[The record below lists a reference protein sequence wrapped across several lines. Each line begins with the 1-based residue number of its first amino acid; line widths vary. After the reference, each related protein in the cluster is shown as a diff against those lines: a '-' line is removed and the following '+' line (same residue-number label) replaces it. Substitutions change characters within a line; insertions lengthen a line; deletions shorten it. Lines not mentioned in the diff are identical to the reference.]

1 MPCRIGMKKKKGIQ
15 SSSAYL
21 RGTCIVSRSIL
32 MTAVNK
38 QVRYTLVIR
47 VFTYHIS
54 KSHLK
59 HRGGSQSR
67 SVRRTVNHGAS
78 PVAQFES
85 P

>member
-1 MPCRIGMKKKKGIQ
+1 
-15 SSSAYL
+15 
-21 RGTCIVSRSIL
+21 

-38 QVRYTLVIR
+38 QVRYTLVIQ
-47 VFTYHIS
+47 VFTYHIL

-59 HRGGSQSR
+59 RRGGSQSR
-67 SVRRTVNHGAS
+67 SVRRKVSHGVS